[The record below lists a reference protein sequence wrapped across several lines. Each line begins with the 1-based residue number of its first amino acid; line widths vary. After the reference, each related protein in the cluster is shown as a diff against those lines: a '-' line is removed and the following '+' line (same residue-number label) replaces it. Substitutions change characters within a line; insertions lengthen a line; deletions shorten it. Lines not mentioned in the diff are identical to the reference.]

1 MRFSV
6 FDAREV
12 AGSATYKQSKT
23 ENGYCPYKVGLFIL
37 SSKWRKFVY
46 LVCLKK
52 KKKNSQWRF
61 FSPDQNYFPKKYIV
75 HL

>member
-52 KKKNSQWRF
+52 KKTVNED
-61 FSPDQNYFPKKYIV
+61 FSPLIKITSQKNT
-75 HL
+75 